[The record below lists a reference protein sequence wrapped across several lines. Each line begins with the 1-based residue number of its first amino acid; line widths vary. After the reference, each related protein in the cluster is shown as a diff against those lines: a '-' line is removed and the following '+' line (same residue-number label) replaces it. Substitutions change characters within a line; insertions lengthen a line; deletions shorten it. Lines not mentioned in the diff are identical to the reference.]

1 MEILNRI
8 QTNEMY
14 STVFVMIIALSLL
27 QFFDIKIIVAIAVVF
42 LIYMNH
48 DKFIQTTE
56 VKEEHIKHAIKK
68 DEISDDMYYN
78 DSIKQLL
85 DKLRKF
91 KKYNKISYKQGVKYL
106 RKFFKTIHI
115 LENPKITNYNQYFEN
130 AMMYLKQS
138 INNFQSMTVS
148 FSEENLLDGLKYGDY
163 RQTKKTQELGGL
175 TKQLYNQCYYLLLSL
190 SIRFN
195 KEWSENPHMYI
206 KEIDMN
212 NDRVESRDTMLE
224 ENWSLY

>member
-1 MEILNRI
+1 
-8 QTNEMY
+8 
-14 STVFVMIIALSLL
+14 MIIALSLL

-106 RKFFKTIHI
+106 RKF
-115 LENPKITNYNQYFEN
+115 
-130 AMMYLKQS
+130 
-138 INNFQSMTVS
+138 
-148 FSEENLLDGLKYGDY
+148 
-163 RQTKKTQELGGL
+163 
-175 TKQLYNQCYYLLLSL
+175 
-190 SIRFN
+190 
-195 KEWSENPHMYI
+195 
-206 KEIDMN
+206 
-212 NDRVESRDTMLE
+212 
-224 ENWSLY
+224 

>member
-1 MEILNRI
+1 
-8 QTNEMY
+8 MY
-14 STVFVMIIALSLL
+14 PVS
-27 QFFDIKIIVAIAVVF
+27 Q
-42 LIYMNH
+42 
-48 DKFIQTTE
+48 
-56 VKEEHIKHAIKK
+56 KK
-68 DEISDDMYYN
+68 DTRKDQISKDLYYN
-78 DSIKQLL
+78 TTFERT
-85 DKLRKF
+85 LRELSHY
-91 KKYNKISYKQGVKYL
+91 KKYNRVSFKQGVRYL
-106 RKFFKTIHI
+106 RKYIKTIHT
-115 LENPKITNYNQYFEN
+115 LEKDNLTHYNPYFEN

-212 NDRVESRDTMLE
+212 TDRVESRDTMLE